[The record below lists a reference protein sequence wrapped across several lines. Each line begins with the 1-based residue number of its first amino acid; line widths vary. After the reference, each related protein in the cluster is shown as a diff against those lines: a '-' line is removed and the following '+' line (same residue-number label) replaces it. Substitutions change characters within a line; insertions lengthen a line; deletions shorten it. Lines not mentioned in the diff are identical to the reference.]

1 MRLSI
6 AARLCCFLSLL
17 SPSLQAQ
24 DLITI
29 DDAGQPRVFEVMLD
43 EVAVSTPAARRVI
56 TAEPKAASVA
66 ALKNSARLRTK
77 QTGEEAELV
86 LRERVKD
93 QRHGVPRILTRELLV
108 TVEPG
113 ADLAALLGND
123 ATARRAG
130 DGLDHMYLVRAADS
144 PSALD
149 LALRLRASRGIRAA
163 EPLLARQQTR
173 RLVPND
179 TFFTNQWHL
188 RNTGQF
194 NGSAGNDVRVTN
206 VWDTYRGAGMYI
218 AIIDDGLQTAHP
230 DLSANVNTAIDWD
243 FNFDDN
249 DPNPGTGDDHGT
261 ACAGVAAAR
270 GNNGL
275 GVSGSAPEATL
286 VGLRLISL
294 ASSDSEEADAMNW
307 SNHIIQL
314 KSNSWGPNDNGATL
328 EGPGALTRA
337 ALSNACILGRG
348 GRGIL
353 NFWAGGNGLDANDD
367 SNYDGYANS
376 IYTIAIGAVANT
388 GIQSWYSESG
398 ANLVVV
404 APSSGDNN
412 SGSDVGI
419 WTTDRTGSSGYSTT
433 DYANDFGGTSSA
445 TPLAAGVGALVLQA
459 NTNLGWRDVQEI
471 LIRTATRNHSGD
483 SDWRTNAAG
492 IWFNHKYGGGMINAS
507 GAVARALTWT
517 NLGPQLMVVSN
528 QSGLSVSIP
537 DNSAAGV
544 TRTFTVTNLMRVEH
558 AVLNVSITHASRG
571 HLRIELISPGNTTS
585 VLANTRADTGDNYS
599 DWAFMTV
606 RNWGESAAGTWTVRV
621 ADRTAGTAGT
631 LTAAR
636 LTLYGTSSATPSN
649 QPPVFAAIGA
659 QTVVQNAALL
669 FGVTATDPADGDPIT
684 LSASNL
690 PPGAVFGS
698 TNALGS
704 FQWNPAATLG
714 VFTSRFFAAD
724 DDGVATQAVVI
735 TCRTNEPPVIAPI
748 PPQNVLV
755 SNLLAFAV
763 TATDPVGG
771 NAITLTASNLP
782 AGAVFGAT
790 NGNGHFTWNP
800 ASPTGVYAVTF
811 HAADVS
817 GFTTQQVTIT
827 VAFGVA
833 TNLIINFEGA
843 GETKTSYTN
852 GNVTLS
858 GFSWTLTET
867 LIGTDANDR
876 KNGLRAA
883 RMRNTNAVM
892 TMNGNTTG
900 TLGGIRFLHGKY
912 STDPNSTIALD
923 YSVNGGSTWINAGT
937 VTVSST
943 TLTLFSTNL
952 NLNVPG
958 RMRIRKVTGSANIR
972 VNIDDII
979 VLNGGPPAQT
989 PPDLQA
995 IGGKFV
1001 LLGGTL
1007 SFGVTA
1013 LETDGDPATLS
1024 AGNLPAGAVFSPLG
1038 ATGTFLWTN
1047 AGPAGVYT
1055 SIFYAADNDGTNSEA
1070 VAITVNAPATGC
1082 VTALAFTNSAS
1093 IDIVD
1098 FDVANP
1104 YPSEITVAGITNA
1117 ISKVTVTLRNLT
1129 HDFAYDL
1136 DILLVGPQGQAVVLV
1151 SGIATNGASAA
1162 NLTWTLDTD
1171 AAQMLPVNATL
1182 TSGTFRPSDISGFAD
1197 LAPPAPAAPY
1207 SGTLTDFVGQSPSG
1221 IWSLYIMDQLEQDAG
1236 TLAGGWSLNFTLD
1249 CGGAPPPASTNGC
1262 GLIIS
1267 EYIEGSGDSKAIEL
1281 YNGTSNTI
1289 DLAAGN
1295 YRLFTYFNGSTV
1307 PGLTN
1312 ALTGSIPP
1320 GGTYILAHGGAA
1332 QAVLDVADQT
1342 HSSGWFTG
1350 NDAIVLRAGTNVI
1363 DSIGQVGSSAIFGE
1377 NVTLVRL
1384 SAVTSGDTTINNA
1397 FSAASE
1403 WLSFPQNTFNGLGA
1417 HAMNCPAPSP
1427 DSDGDGMDDAW
1438 EQIHFGSL
1446 TNLGAGLDWDADGF
1460 LDIEEFWAGTNPTN
1474 FASRLQLVETATQ
1487 PSGSGVVIRWQSASN
1502 RVYSVSRS
1510 TNLLAGF
1517 TVLAAGVTAAPPE
1530 NVWTDAVPPQAAGHY
1545 RIDLE

>member
-1 MRLSI
+1 VRLYL
-6 AARLCCFLSLL
+6 AARLCCLASLL
-17 SPSLQAQ
+17 PLTLQAQ
-24 DLITI
+24 DLVTI
-29 DDAGQPRVFEVMLD
+29 DDAGQPRVFEVTLD
-43 EVAVSTPAARRVI
+43 EVAISTPTARRVI
-56 TAEPKAASVA
+56 SAAPREASTA
-66 ALKNSARLRTK
+66 ALKERVRQRAK
-77 QTGEEAELV
+77 QTGEEVELV
-86 LRERVKD
+86 LREHVD
-93 QRHGVPRILTRELLV
+93 NQRHGVPRILTREILV

-130 DGLDHMYLVRAADS
+130 DGLDHMYLVRATDS

-149 LALRLRASRGIRAA
+149 LALRLRATRGIRAA

-194 NGSAGNDVRVTN
+194 NGTAGNDVRITN

-218 AIIDDGLQTAHP
+218 AIIDDGLETAHP
-230 DLSANVNTAIDWD
+230 DLSANVNTTIDYD
-243 FNFDDN
+243 FNFNDN

-270 GNNGL
+270 GNNGN
-275 GVSGSAPEATL
+275 GVSGAAPEATL

-294 ASSDSEEADAMNW
+294 SSSDAEEAEAMAW
-307 SNHIIQL
+307 SNSIIQL
-314 KSNSWGPNDNGATL
+314 KSNSWGPSDTGSVL
-328 EGPGALTRA
+328 DGPGPLTLA
-337 ALSNACILGRG
+337 ALSNACVQGRG

-353 NFWAGGNGLDANDD
+353 NFWAGGNGLNSGDD
-367 SNYDGYANS
+367 SNKDGYANS

-398 ANLVVV
+398 ANIVVV

-412 SGSDVGI
+412 SGAEVGI
-419 WTTDRTGSSGYSTT
+419 WTTDRTGVAGYASG

-517 NLGPQLMVVSN
+517 NLGPQVMVVSN
-528 QSGLSVSIP
+528 QPGLSVAIP
-537 DNSAAGV
+537 DNNAAGI
-544 TRTFTVTNLMRVEH
+544 TRTFAITNNLRVEH
-558 AVLNVSITHASRG
+558 AVVRVGITHASRG
-571 HLRIELISPGNTTS
+571 QLLIELISPANTTS
-585 VLANTRADTGDNYS
+585 ILAKVHGDSGDHYNGWS
-599 DWAFMTV
+599 FMTV
-606 RNWGESAAGTWTVRV
+606 RNWGELANGTWTLRV
-621 ADRTAGTAGT
+621 ADRTSGTSGT
-631 LTAAR
+631 LTNAQ
-636 LTLYGTSSATPSN
+636 LTLYGTSLAVLSN
-649 QPPVFAAIGA
+649 QPPAFAAIGA

-669 FGVTATDPADGDPIT
+669 FSVTATDPADGDPIT

-690 PPGAVFGS
+690 PPGAIFGS
-698 TNALGS
+698 TNGLGS

-714 VFTSRFFAAD
+714 VFTSRFHAAD
-724 DDGVATQAVVI
+724 DDGVTTQAVVI
-735 TCRTNEPPVIAPI
+735 TCRTNEPPIIAPI
-748 PPQNVLV
+748 IAQNVSV
-755 SNLLAFAV
+755 SNALIFAV

-771 NAITLTASNLP
+771 DPITLTASNLP
-782 AGAVFGAT
+782 VGATFGAT
-790 NGNGHFTWNP
+790 NGNGSFVWP
-800 ASPTGVYAVTF
+800 VAAPTGSYAVTF
-811 HAADVS
+811 HAADLS
-817 GFTTQQVTIT
+817 GFTTQQVAIT
-827 VAFGVA
+827 VNAGGT
-833 TNLIINFEGA
+833 TNYIVNFEGA
-843 GETKTSYTN
+843 GETKTSYAS
-852 GNVTLS
+852 GSVTLS
-858 GFSWTLTET
+858 GISWTLAET
-867 LIGTDANDR
+867 LIGTLADDR
-876 KNGLRAA
+876 KNGARAA
-883 RMRNTNAVM
+883 RMQGTTAVM
-892 TMNGNTTG
+892 TMNANTTG
-900 TLGGIRFLHGKY
+900 TVGEIRFLHAKY
-912 STDPNSTIALD
+912 GTDGNSALALD
-923 YSVNGGSTWINAGT
+923 YSTNSGSSWINAGT

-943 TLTLFSTNL
+943 TLTLYSTNL
-952 NLNVPG
+952 NIASPA
-958 RMRIRKVTGSANIR
+958 RIRIRKTGGSGSIRAN
-972 VNIDDII
+972 VDDI
-979 VLNGGPPAQT
+979 VLLAGGPPPQT
-989 PPDLQA
+989 PPTLQPV
-995 IGGKFV
+995 GNKLV
-1001 LLGGTL
+1001 LVSNTL
-1007 SFGVTA
+1007 LFAVNA
-1013 LETDGDPATLS
+1013 VETDGDAVTLS
-1024 AGNLPAGAVFSPLG
+1024 ASNLPAGATFTPGG
-1038 ATGTFLWTN
+1038 ASGTFSWTN
-1047 AGPAGVYT
+1047 AGPVGVYT
-1055 SIFYAADNDGTNSEA
+1055 SSFHATDNDGTSSETIT
-1070 VAITVNAPATGC
+1070 ITVAAPSTGC
-1082 VTALAFTNSAS
+1082 VSSISFTNSAS

-1104 YPSEITVAGITNA
+1104 YPSEITVAAITNA
-1117 ISKVTVTLRNLT
+1117 ISKVTVTLHNLT

-1136 DILLVGPQGQAVVLV
+1136 DVLLVGPQGQAVVLV
-1151 SGIATNGASAA
+1151 SGIATNGAGAA
-1162 NLTWTLDTD
+1162 NLTWTLDAD

-1249 CGGAPPPASTNGC
+1249 CGGAPPPPSTNGC

-1267 EYIEGSGDSKAIEL
+1267 EYIEGSGNSKAIEL

-1312 ALTGSIPP
+1312 VLTGSIPA
-1320 GGTYILAHGGAA
+1320 GGTYILAHSGSA
-1332 QAVLDVADQT
+1332 QAVLDVANQT
-1342 HSSGWFTG
+1342 HGSGWFSG
-1350 NDAIVLRAGTNVI
+1350 NDPVVLRAGTNVI
-1363 DSIGQVGSSAIFGE
+1363 DSIGQVGSSANFGE

-1384 SAVTSGDTTINNA
+1384 SSVTSGDTTINNA
-1397 FSAASE
+1397 FSAATE

-1427 DSDGDGMDDAW
+1427 DSDGDGIEDAW
-1438 EQIHFGSL
+1438 ELLHFGSL

-1510 TNLLAGF
+1510 TNLVSGFAPLATGLPA
-1517 TVLAAGVTAAPPE
+1517 VPPE
-1530 NVWTDAVPPQAAGHY
+1530 NVWTDTAPPEAAGHY